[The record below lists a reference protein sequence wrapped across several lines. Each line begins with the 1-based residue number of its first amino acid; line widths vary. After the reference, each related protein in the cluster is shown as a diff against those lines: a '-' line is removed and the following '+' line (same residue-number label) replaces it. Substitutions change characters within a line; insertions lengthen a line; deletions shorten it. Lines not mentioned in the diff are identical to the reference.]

1 MCKKNRTLIK
11 TGKIARGFIVA
22 IYAAFVLVSCKD
34 PVQPAP
40 PDPPVPEDP
49 VLHVSVPGAYGVKG
63 GDKIQLPYTQTS
75 VLTYGNS
82 FTYRILDPA
91 TLTVV
96 SLSGLP
102 VGLEVGKRISLH
114 YRLMKGGRTL
124 VSEVYEN
131 VEILLIND
139 QMAWLKKND
148 EIFFVIQLI

>member
-1 MCKKNRTLIK
+1 MDFWGR
-11 TGKIARGFIVA
+11 IARKIVA
-22 IYAAFVLVSCKD
+22 IFLAAFVLASCD
-34 PVQPAP
+34 EREEPVP
-40 PDPPVPEDP
+40 PDPPQPEDP

-63 GDKIQLPYTQTS
+63 GDKIQLPSSQT
-75 VLTYGNS
+75 
-82 FTYRILDPA
+82 RILDPS

-102 VGLEVGKRISLH
+102 VGLEVGKHISLH
-114 YRLMKGGRTL
+114 YRLARGGRTL

>member
-1 MCKKNRTLIK
+1 MIK

-22 IYAAFVLVSCKD
+22 IYAAFVLASCNE

-49 VLHVSVPGAYGVKG
+49 VLHVSLPGAYGVKG

-75 VLTYGNS
+75 VLTYGNL

-124 VSEVYEN
+124 VDEVYEN